1 MTATNPRT
9 ACTRRAPERQ
19 PMPLTADQRAVFQT
33 LTPVE
38 QVHMVMT
45 ELYGSL
51 SEALDARR
59 VLAPRRS
66 TYPPS

>member
-1 MTATNPRT
+1 
-9 ACTRRAPERQ
+9 
-19 PMPLTADQRAVFQT
+19 MPLTADQRAVFQT